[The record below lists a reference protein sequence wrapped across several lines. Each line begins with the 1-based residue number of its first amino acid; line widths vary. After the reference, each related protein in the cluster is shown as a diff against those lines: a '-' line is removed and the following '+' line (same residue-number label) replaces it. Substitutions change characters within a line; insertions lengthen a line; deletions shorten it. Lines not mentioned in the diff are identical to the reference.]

1 VKHVFRSV
9 DIGDVVVDM
18 ELISGVNHQS
28 IATGFTLDIDLTSV
42 EPESMPKYKAVFGNK
57 RVEHSTDNQSVSEL
71 SNRDKVLLQ
80 RALVRRGARLSGL
93 SHAHW
98 AIADSFDSLTVCLSL
113 IIIMSLYKRVL
124 YLKSE
129 RQ

>member
-1 VKHVFRSV
+1 VEPISRSV
-9 DIGDVVVDM
+9 DVGNVVVDTR
-18 ELISGVNHQS
+18 LISGVNHQP
-28 IATGFTLDIDLTSV
+28 ITTGFTLDVDQTFV
-42 EPESMPKYKAVFGNK
+42 EPESMPEYKAVFGDK
-57 RVEHSTDNQSVSEL
+57 RAEHSTDNQSVSEL

-98 AIADSFDSLTVCLSL
+98 AIADSFDLLTVCLSL

-124 YLKSE
+124 YLKS
-129 RQ
+129 